1 MWGGGG
7 RAHDSAIQRIA
18 MKLAFPRGRPLVVL
32 SLRAKRDV
40 KRRALLLMMRLRLG
54 IRRKVELLVI
64 LRISRRRKASLSRRR
79 KQIKI

>member
-1 MWGGGG
+1 
-7 RAHDSAIQRIA
+7 
-18 MKLAFPRGRPLVVL
+18 MKLALPRRSDASRRRRRPLVVL

-64 LRISRRRKASLSRRR
+64 LRFSKRRKLSEPKVR
-79 KQIKI
+79 KLIKI